1 MTQDTNAKYR
11 HNLPQLGDAVL
22 LTDGGLETTLVF
34 HDGLQLP
41 YFAAFDLM
49 RTQGGRKRLEDY
61 YSLYA
66 GIAAEKGVGFVLDTP
81 TWRAHG
87 DWGPLLGY
95 SPEALEKVNRD
106 AIAMLM
112 SLRERFEEPGRPH
125 VVSGNIGPRG
135 DGYDPETL
143 MEADEAREYHSAQ
156 VQTFADAGADMITV
170 MTMTHAGEAAG
181 IASAAADA
189 HIPVAISFTLE
200 TDGRLPTGQPL
211 GDAIAETDSLSAAP
225 PTYYMI
231 NCAHPDHFRDA
242 VSKGESWT
250 RRIRGVRAN
259 ASRMSHAE
267 LDASET
273 LDDGNPAEFGREHG
287 ELLALLP
294 NLRVFGGCCGTDH
307 RHVHAVAETCCHRK
321 AA

>member
-1 MTQDTNAKYR
+1 MAKYR
-11 HNLPQLGDAVL
+11 ASLPQISGDDVF
-22 LTDGGLETTLVF
+22 LTDGGIETFLIF
-34 HDGLQLP
+34 QQGIDLP
-41 YFAAFDLM
+41 YFAAFDLL
-49 RTQGGRKRLEDY
+49 RDAAGRDVLRNY
-61 YSLYA
+61 YRPFA
-66 GIAAEKGVGFVLDTP
+66 ETAAEAGLGCVLESP
-81 TWRAHG
+81 TWRANP
-87 DWGPLLGY
+87 DWAAKLGY
-95 SPEALEKVNRD
+95 SDRATVAMNHE
-106 AIAMLM
+106 AIALM
-112 SLRERFEEPGRPH
+112 QELRRDFETPRSPM
-125 VVSGNIGPRG
+125 VISGCVGPRG
-135 DGYDPETL
+135 DGY
-143 MEADEAREYHSAQ
+143 
-156 VQTFADAGADMITV
+156 V
-170 MTMTHAGEAAG
+170 AGEAMTPEQAERYHAPQINAFRRADADMVTAITMTYPKEAIG
-181 IASAAADA
+181 IARAAAKA
-189 HIPVAISFTLE
+189 EMPVVISFTVE
-200 TDGRLPTGQPL
+200 TDGRLPSGHSL
-211 GDAIAETDSLSAAP
+211 KEAIAMVDLATGAA